1 MKKIK
6 YLMRKNSLF
15 YSPIKINFITIHSS
29 KDDRT
34 FQKSSIIFYRHAEES
49 PQVETAL
56 IYERMMS
63 WFNVCELYA
72 HGCFCP
78 IEELNSLPNPI
89 TLKRFKLLFISIL
102 LEPVEEKIFNI
113 SNLKITMIDS
123 IMARL

>member
-72 HGCFCP
+72 HG
-78 IEELNSLPNPI
+78 
-89 TLKRFKLLFISIL
+89 LFLSNRGAQL
-102 LEPVEEKIFNI
+102 APKPYNAEKV
-113 SNLKITMIDS
+113 
-123 IMARL
+123 